1 VAPCPGDAIVTAAR
15 APWSLWAISLAL
27 TAGGVAFLAL
37 NRFDLEQLA
46 AEGAYLN
53 DLLVALTFPVVGA
66 LITSRRPDNVIGW
79 IFSATGLVVGAILF
93 AGTYGIYGT
102 ETDPGSLPGSDL
114 MLWFEAW
121 AWIPVFS
128 TIATFLLLLFP
139 TGRLLSQRWRPLAWV
154 TAGGIVVA
162 TLSLAL
168 HPEPV
173 EEGVENPV
181 GIAGADT
188 VLLVIGLVGGA
199 AVIAGMLAGVFALYR
214 RLRCS
219 AGEER
224 QQLKWFTYA
233 AAVFAV
239 LVLGSINVESNVLLG
254 IAQAIAVGPGL
265 ALAVGIAILRYRLYD
280 IDVVINRTLVYGS
293 LTALLAGTYFG
304 LVLLF
309 QLALGPLTEGNELA
323 VAVSTL
329 AVAALFRPVR
339 RRIQELVDRR
349 FYRRKYDAERTL
361 AGFALRLRE
370 EVDLRALRAE
380 LTGVV
385 AEAMQPAH
393 VSLWLPENETSRNA
407 PRHDHETIT
416 G

>member
-1 VAPCPGDAIVTAAR
+1 VTAAR
-15 APWSLWAISLAL
+15 SAWSLWAISLAL
-27 TAGGVAFLAL
+27 TGGGVAFLVL
-37 NRFDLEQLA
+37 NRFDLERLA

-53 DLLVALTFPVVGA
+53 DLLVALTFPAVGA

-102 ETDPGSLPGSDL
+102 ETDPGSLPASDVA
-114 MLWFEAW
+114 LWFESC
-121 AWIPVFS
+121 AWIPAFS
-128 TIATFLLLLFP
+128 VIATFLLLLFP
-139 TGRLLSQRWRPLAWV
+139 TGRLLSHRWRPLAWV
-154 TAGGIVVA
+154 TGGGIVVA
-162 TLSLAL
+162 TLSFAL

-173 EEGVENPV
+173 TEGVENPV
-181 GIAGADT
+181 GISGAET
-188 VLLVIGLVGGA
+188 ALVVVGLIGGA

-214 RLRCS
+214 RLRRS

-224 QQLKWFTYA
+224 QQIKWFTYA
-233 AAVFAV
+233 AALFAL
-239 LVLGSINVESNVLLG
+239 LVLGSINVESGVILG
-254 IAQAIAVGPGL
+254 VAQAIAVGPGL
-265 ALAVGIAILRYRLYD
+265 ALAVGIAVLRYRLYD

-293 LTALLAGTYFG
+293 LTALLAGIYFG

-349 FYRRKYDAERTL
+349 FYRRRYDAEQTL

-370 EVDLRALRAE
+370 EVDLAALRAE

-393 VSLWLPENETSRNA
+393 LSLWLPERETSRNA
-407 PRHDHETIT
+407 PRHDPETVA

>member
-1 VAPCPGDAIVTAAR
+1 VSPAR
-15 APWSLWAISLAL
+15 LAWSVCALSLVL
-27 TAGGVAFLAL
+27 AGFGVAFMVL
-37 NRFDLEQLA
+37 NHFDLEAVA

-53 DLLVALTFPVVGA
+53 DLLVAATFPVVGA
-66 LITSRRPDNVIGW
+66 LIASRRPDNVIGW
-79 IFSATGLVVGAILF
+79 IFSGTGLVVAAILF
-93 AGTYGIYGT
+93 AGTYGVYGV
-102 ETDPGSLPGSDL
+102 ETNPGSLPASDL
-114 MLWFEAW
+114 AIWFDSW

-139 TGRLLSQRWRPLAWV
+139 DGRLPSQRWRPLAWL
-154 TAGGIVVA
+154 TGAGIVLAAV
-162 TLSLAL
+162 SFAL

-173 EEGVENPV
+173 TESGVVNPV
-181 GIAGADT
+181 GLEGAET
-188 VLLVIGLVGGA
+188 ALVVVGLTGGA
-199 AVIAGMLAGVFALYR
+199 AVMVGMVGGVFALFR
-214 RLRCS
+214 RLRGS
-219 AGEER
+219 RGEER

-233 AAVFAV
+233 AAVFAL

-254 IAQAIAVGPGL
+254 IAQAIAIGPGL
-265 ALAVGIAILRYRLYD
+265 ALAVGIAVLRYRLYD

-329 AVAALFRPVR
+329 AVAALVRPVR

-349 FYRRKYDAERTL
+349 FYRRRYDAERTL
-361 AGFALRLRE
+361 TGFAMRLRE
-370 EVDLRALRAE
+370 EVDLGALRAE

-393 VSLWLPENETSRNA
+393 VSLWLAEHETSRNA
-407 PRHDHETIT
+407 PRHVPETMT